1 MARSS
6 SIYVVF
12 ELQRII
18 AAFTVKH
25 ELVSFVKTIPS
36 SSPDLYH
43 VMQLRDGVGGG
54 RYNDL
59 TTMPAKLSKP
69 VELPIE
75 ELAG

>member
-12 ELQRII
+12 ELQRVI

-36 SSPDLYH
+36 NPDLYH
-43 VMQLRDGVGGG
+43 VMQIRDGVGGG

-59 TTMPAKLSKP
+59 TKMPARLSKP
-69 VELPIE
+69 VELSMAD
-75 ELAG
+75 LAG

>member
-12 ELQRII
+12 ELQRLI

-25 ELVSFVKTIPS
+25 ELDSFARTIT
-36 SSPDLYH
+36 SPDLYH
-43 VMQLRDGVGGG
+43 VMQIRDGVGGG

-59 TTMPAKLSKP
+59 TKMPARLSKP
-69 VELPIE
+69 VELSMA